1 MALEQNLR
9 APVRPE
15 AQSLSDTGS
24 FYLNNGPDIG
34 RITWTKS

>member
-15 AQSLSDTGS
+15 AKSLGDTGS

-34 RITWTKS
+34 HIAWSKS